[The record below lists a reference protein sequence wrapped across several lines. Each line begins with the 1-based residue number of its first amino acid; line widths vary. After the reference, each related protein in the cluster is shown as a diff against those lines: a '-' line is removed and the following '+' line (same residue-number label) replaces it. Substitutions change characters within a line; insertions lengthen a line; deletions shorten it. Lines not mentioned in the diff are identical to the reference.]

1 METQETCLDLTA
13 LAGDG
18 GADPRSRVSEM
29 ACGLVGSEIL
39 RTLTDHGFRDAL
51 EANPQVVLGRPMSA
65 SNQHEIRLVLA
76 AVKGMEAQIK
86 ALGNELHCLSD
97 TPPGWDSPG

>member
-1 METQETCLDLTA
+1 MIRQGPPERLTT
-13 LAGDG
+13 
-18 GADPRSRVSEM
+18 RQRRINRNM
-29 ACGLVGSEIL
+29 IL

-51 EANPQVVLGRPMSA
+51 ETNPQVVLGRHMSD

-86 ALGNELHCLSD
+86 ALGDELHCLSD
-97 TPPGWDSPG
+97 TPPGRDSPG